1 MLFGKQ
7 HGGAVPTLRLR
18 FIKRAEQERKMKVG
32 FIGCGNMGG
41 ALARA
46 VISVMQTNVYV
57 NDYDKEKAEAFCRD
71 TGAEYRSGADICREC
86 DFIFLGVKPAVLPSL
101 LTALDSH
108 IQGNKRSTLVSMAA
122 GVAIS
127 KIEAALT
134 SPHAIIRIM
143 PNTPVAIG
151 KGMITWCNNDLVT
164 EKAQDEFLKIMSG
177 TGSLDRISEGLI
189 DAASAVAGCGP
200 AFVYMFLEALADG
213 GVECGLPRDKAMLYA
228 AETLKGA
235 ADMVEQTGKH
245 PGLLKDE
252 VCSPGGSTIEGVR
265 ALEEGAFRATAAG
278 AVIAAF
284 EKTKK
289 LG

>member
-1 MLFGKQ
+1 MLFEKS
-7 HGGAVPTLRLR
+7 ARRRSADLA
-18 FIKRAEQERKMKVG
+18 IKVRKASRTGEKMKVG

-108 IQGNKRSTLVSMAA
+108 IQENKRSTLVSMAA

-177 TGSLDRISEGLI
+177 AGSLDRISEGLI